1 MPGYRLEVP
10 HLILIQPLRFA
21 FFVIDFNGPAMAS
34 DAGEPPSLPVQLV
47 RDEIGG
53 RIRESSLAMIDDQ
66 ALLAKVMDVMGVAVA
81 VIGLLFS
88 FVAHR
93 QFTKDRSTFRFDSFM
108 VFLLDV
114 HVTGF

>member
-34 DAGEPPSLPVQLV
+34 DAGEPPSLPVQFV

-53 RIRESSLAMIDDQ
+53 RIREISLAMIDDQ
-66 ALLAKVMDVMGVAVA
+66 ALLPKVMDVMGVAVA

-88 FVAHR
+88 FVG
-93 QFTKDRSTFRFDSFM
+93 DRSCTSIVR
-108 VFLLDV
+108 VIQK
-114 HVTGF
+114 